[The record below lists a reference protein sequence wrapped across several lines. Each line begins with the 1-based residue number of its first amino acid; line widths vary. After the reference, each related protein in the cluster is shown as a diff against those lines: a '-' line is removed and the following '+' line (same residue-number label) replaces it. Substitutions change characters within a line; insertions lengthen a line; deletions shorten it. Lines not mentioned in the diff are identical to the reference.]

1 MPEPADHV
9 RVTPDELRT
18 VAHEILDVVDAAH
31 HHARLLGGAQD
42 GLNAAPPGLDSAR
55 AHAELESGWQQAL
68 HTLNT
73 KIAVDADTL
82 SLNAESYAANELRTA
97 RGMRAI

>member
-1 MPEPADHV
+1 MQ
-9 RVTPDELRT
+9 VTPDVLRA
-18 VAHEILDVVDAAH
+18 VSAEILDVVDQAH

-42 GLNAAPPGLDSAR
+42 GLNGAPPGLDSAR
-55 AHAELESGWQQAL
+55 AHAEVESGWQQAL

-73 KIAVDADTL
+73 KIAVDADL
-82 SLNAESYAANELRTA
+82 LALNAESYATNEAHTV